1 MSYSEEFIDLVNDS
15 KWQGHYI
22 GIGNP
27 EAKVLIVGKECA
39 LDEELDSLLYAETF
53 LQNQEDWKHN
63 VQEGVGFEDIKEWT
77 CNEEIFKF
85 YNPLLPFYKQKF
97 TILRHHAKG
106 EKKGEI
112 KSGEG
117 GTSAT
122 WYNYQKF
129 FNMYLENIGKKPNRE
144 FIDFFKYCFV
154 TELSDVCRPNNRNLT
169 KEEKLETKKSIEKRY
184 ELICATPFFQKF
196 DKVILA
202 CGIYNK
208 KLDEH
213 RLYRMFGNA
222 QIIPTRQLSFNVSD
236 EDDLRP
242 IADKL

>member
-1 MSYSEEFIDLVNDS
+1 MNYSKEFFDLVNDS

-39 LDEELDSLLYAETF
+39 LDEKRDRLLYEETF
-53 LQNQEDWKHN
+53 RQNQEDWKSN
-63 VQEGVGFEDIKEWT
+63 VENGIGFEKVVEWT
-77 CNEEIFKF
+77 CNDKIFEL

-122 WYNYQKF
+122 WYNYQKI
-129 FNMYLENIGKKPNRE
+129 FNMYLERIGMKANRE
-144 FIDFFKYCFV
+144 YIDFFKYCFV
-154 TELSDVCRPNNRNLT
+154 TELSEVCRPNNRNLT
-169 KEEKLETKKSIEKRY
+169 KEERLETEKSIANRY

-202 CGIYNK
+202 CGGYAD
-208 KLDEH
+208 KLDVQ
-213 RLYRMFGNA
+213 RMFGNA
-222 QIIPTRQLSFNVSD
+222 QIITTRQLSINVSD
-236 EDDLRP
+236 EADLRP